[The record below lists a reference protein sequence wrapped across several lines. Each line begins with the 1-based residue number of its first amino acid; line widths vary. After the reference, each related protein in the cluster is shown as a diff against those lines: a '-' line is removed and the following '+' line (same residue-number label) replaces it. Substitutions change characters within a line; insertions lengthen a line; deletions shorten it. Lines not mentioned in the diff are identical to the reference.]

1 MADKHVDT
9 MVAQSLDLPPSAAR
23 WRHQQRREAQG
34 SSRRR
39 GASHFPLAVVP
50 WNSSGSSSAQ
60 PGSTP
65 GSTAGAAGGG
75 AAVGVEGFVGS
86 SSVDLD
92 EEEGLLDPPRDVRSR
107 VAGMLQQERRQ
118 QGWVAD
124 RD

>member
-1 MADKHVDT
+1 

-23 WRHQQRREAQG
+23 WRHQQRREAEG
-34 SSRRR
+34 STRRR
-39 GASHFPLAVVP
+39 GSSHFPLAVIP
-50 WNSSGSSSAQ
+50 WNSSSSSAQ
-60 PGSTP
+60 PG
-65 GSTAGAAGGG
+65 GAAGSGSG
-75 AAVGVEGFVGS
+75 AQGSAAAVGVEGFVGS

-92 EEEGLLDPPRDVRSR
+92 EDEGVLDPPRDVRSR

>member
-1 MADKHVDT
+1 

-23 WRHQQRREAQG
+23 WRHQQRREAEG
-34 SSRRR
+34 STRRR
-39 GASHFPLAVVP
+39 GSSHFPLAVIP
-50 WNSSGSSSAQ
+50 WTNSSSSQQAGA
-60 PGSTP
+60 PGS
-65 GSTAGAAGGG
+65 GNAAQGAAAG
-75 AAVGVEGFVGS
+75 VGVESFVG

-92 EEEGLLDPPRDVRSR
+92 EDAGVLDPPRDVRSR